1 MPYGLFWGRI
11 NLTKGSADTILKE
24 LHKTEY
30 GEHVI
35 VIHPH
40 IATLS
45 KAYSHYAKTQ
55 LVNNNETVLLL
66 PYYEA
71 TDAVK
76 KNISESNGNSSN
88 SRIDIQNHEKE
99 GSLVIVDGVKAQ
111 FKSDSDIVSFISR
124 LVKNAE
130 NTGKTGISIFV
141 DMGSFYH
148 FGKPDDDVIE
158 HELSLPSRYHHMNMK
173 RFCIYHE
180 KDFGR
185 LREENKQTLRKH
197 HTRELRIIDTS

>member
-1 MPYGLFWGRI
+1 LPYGLFWGRI
-11 NLTKGSADTILKE
+11 NLIKGSADTILKE
-24 LHKTEY
+24 LHKTGY

-40 IATLS
+40 ISTLS

-76 KNISESNGNSSN
+76 KNISESIGSD
-88 SRIDIQNHEKE
+88 SRIDIQKHEKE
-99 GSLVIVDGVKAQ
+99 GSLIVVDGVKTQ

-158 HELSLPSRYHHMNMK
+158 HELSLPPRYHHINMK
-173 RFCIYHE
+173 RFCVYHE

-197 HTRELRIIDTS
+197 HTRELHIIDTS